1 MRQTKMYRVDI
12 ESILAQNCDWLGFKG
27 KTFLI
32 TGATGL
38 VGTVLV
44 DMLVFLNDEFSL
56 GIKLILVS
64 RHERRSKLSFVRYI
78 AHDIASPLEVDEKV
92 DFIVHAASNTH
103 PLQYSRFPIET
114 AATNIFGTYNLL
126 ALAAKNQGSRFLF
139 VSSVEIYGDD
149 IHGHESGFSENDVGH
164 LDCNN
169 PRSCYNESKRMG
181 ETLCAAFLAEK
192 KVDYVTA
199 RVCRCYG
206 PTLKGDDSKAM
217 SQFLRNAVEGKN
229 IVLKSEGN
237 QFYSYVYSAD
247 AASALLFLLLKGGTG
262 EPYNIADKT
271 SDTKLRD
278 LASIVAECAGVAVVF
293 DLPDETEAG
302 GYSKATKAVLDTGK
316 IHALGWKANFSLT
329 DGIRRTIQIM
339 REIKKTEK

>member
-1 MRQTKMYRVDI
+1 MRTELYKADI
-12 ESILAQNCDWLGFKG
+12 ESVLTQDCDWRGFKG

-38 VGTVLV
+38 IGTVLV
-44 DMLVFLNDEFSL
+44 DMLVFLNEEFSL
-56 GIKLILVS
+56 GIKLIVVS
-64 RHERRSKLSFVRYI
+64 RHERHSELSFIRYI
-78 AHDIASPLEVDEKV
+78 AHDIASPLKLDERI
-92 DFIVHAASNTH
+92 DFIIHAASNTH

-114 AATNIFGTYNLL
+114 AVTNIFGTYNLL

-149 IHGHESGFSENDVGH
+149 IQGHESGFSENDVGY

-169 PRSCYNESKRMG
+169 PRSCYNESKRMA

-206 PTLKGDDSKAM
+206 PTLREDDSKAM

-229 IVLKSEGN
+229 IVLKSEGS
-237 QFYSYVYSAD
+237 QIYSYVYSAD
-247 AASALLFLLLKGGTG
+247 VSAALLLLLLKGDGG
-262 EPYNIADKT
+262 EAYNVADKKSVT
-271 SDTKLRD
+271 TLRN
-278 LASIVAECAGVAVVF
+278 LAGIVAECAGVDVVLE
-293 DLPDETEAG
+293 LPEETEAR
-302 GYSKATKAVLDTGK
+302 GYSRATRAILDTEK
-316 IHALGWKANFSLT
+316 IRELGWKANFSLP

-339 REIKKTEK
+339 RALKKSEG

>member
-1 MRQTKMYRVDI
+1 MRQIKLYRADI

-38 VGTVLV
+38 IGTVLV
-44 DMLVFLNDEFSL
+44 DMLCFLNKEFSL

-64 RHERRSKLSFVRYI
+64 RHEMRSELEFVRYI
-78 AHDIASPLEVDEKV
+78 AHDIASPLELDERV
-92 DFIVHAASNTH
+92 DFIIHAASNTH
-103 PLQYSRFPIET
+103 PLQYSKFPIET

-126 ALAAKNQGSRFLF
+126 TLAAKNLGSRFLF
-139 VSSVEIYGDD
+139 VSSVEVYGDD
-149 IHGHESGFSENDVGH
+149 VQGNDSGFSENDVGR

-192 KVDYVTA
+192 NVDYVTA
-199 RVCRCYG
+199 RICRCYG
-206 PTLKGDDSKAM
+206 PTLKKDDSKAM
-217 SQFLRNAVEGKN
+217 SQFLRNAVEGKI

-262 EPYNIADKT
+262 EPYNIADE
-271 SDTKLRD
+271 SPGTKLRD

-293 DLPDETEAG
+293 NLPDEIEAR
-302 GYSKATKAVLDTGK
+302 GYSKATRAVLNTKK
-316 IHALGWKANFSLT
+316 IRALGWKANFSLT
-329 DGIRRTIQIM
+329 DGIRRTLRIM
-339 REIKKTEK
+339 REFEK